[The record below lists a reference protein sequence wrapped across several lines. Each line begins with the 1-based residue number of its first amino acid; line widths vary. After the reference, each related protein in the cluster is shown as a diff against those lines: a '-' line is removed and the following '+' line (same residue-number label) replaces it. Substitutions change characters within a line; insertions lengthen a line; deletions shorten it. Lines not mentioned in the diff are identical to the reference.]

1 MTSKLVEVTIIV
13 VEVRVVFAEGIRR
26 GLAAKV
32 EDHLDFGFKTMIVLL
47 MESNS
52 YEPQSSMNLQY
63 QFGVDVFERGKEI
76 ATKEKA
82 C

>member
-52 YEPQSSMNLQY
+52 YEP
-63 QFGVDVFERGKEI
+63 
-76 ATKEKA
+76 
-82 C
+82 